1 MTKDIP
7 LRFKLRFVL
16 QYGTVTPTKDKRYLF
31 KADPTKDCPILQ
43 MEDKSKWNIIIE
55 VYDAIKGYG

>member
-1 MTKDIP
+1 MAKDIP

-16 QYGTVTPTKDKRYLF
+16 QYGTVTPGKDKYIF
-31 KADPTKDCPILQ
+31 KADPTKNCPILQ

-55 VYDAIKGYG
+55 VYDAIKSYT